1 VAFALQSLV
10 TDARQSLGR
19 LGEELAASALER
31 LGYTILVRRYRTDR
45 GDIDIIAEEGDTLV
59 FVEVR
64 ARADD
69 ECGTA
74 AESVTDVKQRQVAR
88 MAREYLALH
97 DAGDRTCRF
106 DVVAIDRALSAE
118 PEVTVYRDAF
128 DA

>member
-1 VAFALQSLV
+1 M
-10 TDARQSLGR
+10 TDERYVLGCV
-19 LGEELAASALER
+19 GEELAATTLVR
-31 LGYTILVRRYRTDR
+31 LGYTIVARRYRTER
-45 GDIDIIAEEGDTLV
+45 GDIDIVAEEGETLV

-64 ARADD
+64 ARATG

-74 AESVTDVKQRQVAR
+74 AESVTDEKKRQVAR
-88 MAREYLALH
+88 MARDYLSLH
-97 DAGDRTCRF
+97 DVSGRACRF